1 MASTWNFQSLLSLG
15 VSDLNSASINQKIR
29 LTNNITVFGILLNLG
44 YIPISFF
51 LMPTYFPFC
60 LTFLFI
66 YGITLFLTYSG
77 YHLTARYLTSIAPQL
92 ILFIFHI
99 GTITVSESPLI
110 GLYLIEASVL
120 IFPWILFTTNER
132 GHLFVLFV
140 ISSIY
145 IPLVKPLNGL
155 IEPDPKIDRTFMLSF
170 SMELMFIL
178 TSFII
183 FGICL
188 YLLQQITANAEKEN
202 QELVKLSLKNNEE
215 LKANEDKLN
224 KYIEEIEAARIE
236 DKKREWTNNGLA
248 KFADILRAQ
257 NNEIQKSYDAIITNL
272 VKYLDANQGGL
283 FVVEG
288 EENSKFI
295 ELKSYYA
302 YERKKYLEKRI
313 EIGEGLVG
321 QCYLEK
327 DIVFLTKVP
336 ENFITITSGLGNA
349 TPRCVLL
356 VPLMLNEEVFG
367 VIELASFKPFEQ
379 YQIDF
384 LKKVGENTAATI
396 SNLKINERTKLLLE
410 ESQQQSEEM
419 RSQEEEMR
427 QNMEELS
434 ATQEEMARRQQEVE
448 EALEEMKEKA
458 SMLDAAQEE
467 IAQLKAQ
474 LAKV

>member
-1 MASTWNFQSLLSLG
+1 MSTFLSFKSMSNAG
-15 VSDLNSASINQKIR
+15 VSELLPATINQKIR
-29 LTNNITVFGILLNLG
+29 LTNNITLFGILLNLG

-51 LMPTYFPFC
+51 LMPTYLPFC
-60 LTFLFI
+60 LTFLFV
-66 YGITLFLTYSG
+66 YGITLFLTFSG
-77 YHLTARYLTSIAPQL
+77 YHLTARYLTAL
-92 ILFIFHI
+92 IPPLLLFVFHI
-99 GTITVSESPLI
+99 STISVAENPLV
-110 GLYLIEASVL
+110 GLYLIQASVL
-120 IFPWILFTTNER
+120 IFPWILFTTFER
-132 GHLFVLFV
+132 GHLFLLFI
-140 ISSIY
+140 ISSFF

-155 IEPDPKIDRTFMLSF
+155 MEPNPTIDRTFMLSYP
-170 SMELMFIL
+170 MENIFIL

-188 YLLQQITANAEKEN
+188 YLLQQITATAEKEN
-202 QELVKLSLKNNEE
+202 EELVRQSLRKNEE

-224 KYIEEIEAARIE
+224 KYIEEIEETRVE

-257 NNEIQKSYDAIITNL
+257 NNDIQKSYDAIITNL
-272 VKYLDANQGGL
+272 VKYLEANQGGL

-288 EENSKFI
+288 EEDSKFI

-302 YERKKYLEKRI
+302 YERKKFLEKRI
-313 EIGEGLVG
+313 EIGEGLIG

-336 ENFITITSGLGNA
+336 ENFVNITSGLGEA

-356 VPLMLNEEVFG
+356 VPLMLNDEVFG
-367 VIELASFKPFEQ
+367 VIELATFKPFEQ

-384 LKKVGENTAATI
+384 LRKVGENTASTI
-396 SNLKINERTKLLLE
+396 SNLKINERTRLLLE

-458 SMLDAAQEE
+458 SLLDAAQEE
-467 IAQLKAQ
+467 IGLLKAQ